1 MGERRG
7 QSSTQRVMPR
17 MVLREGN
24 RRQLPEQF
32 GQCWSQSDALAD
44 GLTLVTSSYQPLKP
58 LVEEAE
64 TAHSQPVLV
73 MTFGLNGES
82 NYSEKQGASMTF
94 RQQHVTIASFH
105 HSMGERLYPQEQKV
119 EQLRLLVSEA
129 MLTRYI
135 GEAATQRLFGDYRLR
150 QHAYCRLSP
159 AVHQHLQALQQAQG
173 DMLTQHIH
181 ALNLLAAHRHLFE
194 ETRDAPSRL
203 HPQDIQAVERARD
216 WMLAHLSDT
225 ISLGALALTVGLSE
239 YKLKL
244 AFHRHFN
251 TTPGQM
257 LLQLR
262 MEEAHRLLEQGLQVA
277 QVAWRVGYR
286 HANNFSVAFWRYYGR
301 YPKSV

>member
-1 MGERRG
+1 MGEGR
-7 QSSTQRVMPR
+7 SSPTQRVIPR

-24 RRQLPEQF
+24 RRQLPDQF

-82 NYSEKQGASMTF
+82 NYSEKRGASMTF

-105 HSMGERLYPQEQKV
+105 HSLGERYYPERQKV
-119 EQLRLLVSEA
+119 DQLRLLVSES
-129 MLTRYI
+129 MLERYI
-135 GEAATQRLFGDYRLR
+135 GGAATERLFGDYRLR
-150 QHAYCRLSP
+150 QHAYNRVTP
-159 AVHQHLQALQQAQG
+159 VAQQHLHALQQAQG
-173 DMLTQHIH
+173 DRLSMHIH
-181 ALNLLAAHRHLFE
+181 ALNLLAAHRYLFE
-194 ETRDAPSRL
+194 ETREAARL
-203 HPQDIQAVERARD
+203 HPQDVVAVERARD
-216 WMLAHLSDT
+216 WMVAHLNET
-225 ISLGALALTVGLSE
+225 LSLGALALAVGLSE

-301 YPKSV
+301 YPKSI

>member
-1 MGERRG
+1 MEKRRD
-7 QSSTQRVMPR
+7 SSSMQRVMPR

-24 RRQLPEQF
+24 RRVLPTQC
-32 GQCWSQSDALAD
+32 GQCWSQTDALTE
-44 GLTLVTSSYQPLKP
+44 GVTLVTSSYHSLIP

-73 MTFGLNGES
+73 MTFGLHGES
-82 NYSEKQGASMTF
+82 NYSEPQGAAMTF
-94 RQQHVTIASFH
+94 RQQHVTITSFH
-105 HSMGERLYPQEQKV
+105 HSLGERHYPERQKV
-119 EQLRLLVSEA
+119 DQLRILVSEA
-129 MLTRYI
+129 MLTQYI
-135 GEAATQRLFGDYRLR
+135 GDAATQQLFGDYRLR
-150 QHAYCRLSP
+150 QHAYSRLTP
-159 AVHQHLQALQQAQG
+159 VAQQHLQALQQAQG
-173 DMLTQHIH
+173 DRLTQHIH

-194 ETRDAPSRL
+194 TTRDATRM
-203 HPQDIQAVERARD
+203 HPQDVVAVERARD
-216 WMLAHLSDT
+216 WMVSHLAEA

>member
-1 MGERRG
+1 MGEGR
-7 QSSTQRVMPR
+7 SSPTQRVIPR

-24 RRQLPEQF
+24 RRQLPDQF

-82 NYSEKQGASMTF
+82 NYSEKRGASMTF

-105 HSMGERLYPQEQKV
+105 HSLGERYYPERQKV
-119 EQLRLLVSEA
+119 DQLRLLVSES
-129 MLTRYI
+129 MLERYI
-135 GEAATQRLFGDYRLR
+135 GGAATERLFGDYRLR
-150 QHAYCRLSP
+150 QHAYNRVTP
-159 AVHQHLQALQQAQG
+159 VAQQHLHALQQAQG
-173 DMLTQHIH
+173 DMLSMHIH
-181 ALNLLAAHRHLFE
+181 ALNLLAAHRYLFE
-194 ETRDAPSRL
+194 ETREAARL
-203 HPQDIQAVERARD
+203 HPQDVVAVERARD
-216 WMLAHLSDT
+216 WMVAHLNET
-225 ISLGALALTVGLSE
+225 LSLGALALAVGLSE

-262 MEEAHRLLEQGLQVA
+262 MEEAHRLLEHGLQVA

-301 YPKSV
+301 YPKSI

>member
-1 MGERRG
+1 MGEGRG
-7 QSSTQRVMPR
+7 SSTQRVMPR

-24 RRQLPEQF
+24 RRQLPDQF
-32 GQCWSQSDALAD
+32 GMCWSQSDALAD

-82 NYSEKQGASMTF
+82 NYSEKHGASMTF

-105 HSMGERLYPQEQKV
+105 HSLGERYYPEQQKV
-119 EQLRLLVSEA
+119 DQLRLLVSES
-129 MLTRYI
+129 MLERYI
-135 GEAATQRLFGDYRLR
+135 GGAATQRLFGDYRLR
-150 QHAYCRLSP
+150 QHAYTRLTP
-159 AVHQHLQALQQAQG
+159 VAQQHLYTLQQAKG
-173 DMLTQHIH
+173 DMLSMHIH
-181 ALNLLAAHRHLFE
+181 ALNLLAAHRYLFE
-194 ETRDAPSRL
+194 ETREAARL
-203 HPQDIQAVERARD
+203 HPQDVVAVERARE
-216 WMLAHLSDT
+216 WMVAHLGDA